1 MKKSHTFKTLALLC
15 CLGIQCATSAFAD
28 EPKKVAFVDTGNTGR
43 SVMAEAIA
51 GQLIEQRH
59 AHIAVI
65 SRAVDED
72 PYDEKPEANGVILM
86 KRRGIDTSAHR
97 SVQLSANDIKHSD
110 VILTMTDKHKEKVLA
125 LYPSAAGKVFTL
137 AEYATGEHKDV
148 PDAWGKPIDF
158 YESVTAQ
165 LDAFI
170 PAALDKV
177 ATAAP
182 AKP

>member
-1 MKKSHTFKTLALLC
+1 MKKNLTLKTLILVS
-15 CLGIQCATSAFAD
+15 CLGVQCATSAFAD

-51 GQLIEQRH
+51 NQLIEQRH
-59 AHIAVI
+59 AHVAVI

-72 PYDEKPEANGVILM
+72 PYDVKPEENGVILM
-86 KRRGIDTSAHR
+86 RRRGIDTAAHR
-97 SVQLSANDIKHSD
+97 SVQLSANDVEHSD
-110 VILTMTDKHKEKVLA
+110 VILTMTEKHKDKVLA

-137 AEYATGEHKDV
+137 AEYATERHQDV

-158 YESVTAQ
+158 YESVIAQ
-165 LDAFI
+165 LDAII
-170 PAALDKV
+170 PTALDKV

>member
-1 MKKSHTFKTLALLC
+1 MKKGPSLKILALLC
-15 CLGIQCATSAFAD
+15 CIGIQYATSAVAD

-72 PYDEKPEANGVILM
+72 PYDVKPEENGVILM
-86 KRRGIDTSAHR
+86 MRRGIDTSAHR
-97 SVQLSANDIKHSD
+97 SVQLSANDVKHSD

-125 LYPSAAGKVFTL
+125 LYPSAAGKVYTL
-137 AEYATGEHKDV
+137 AEYATGKHQDV

-165 LDAFI
+165 LDTFI
-170 PAALDKV
+170 PPALDKV
-177 ATAAP
+177 ATTAP
-182 AKP
+182 AKQ

>member
-1 MKKSHTFKTLALLC
+1 MKTFKTLALLC
-15 CLGIQCATSAFAD
+15 CVGIQCATLAHAE

-51 GQLIEQRH
+51 NQLIGQRH

-72 PYDEKPEANGVILM
+72 PYDEKPEENGVILM

-97 SVQLSANDIKHSD
+97 SVQLNANDVKHSD

-125 LYPSAAGKVFTL
+125 LYPSAAGKVYTL
-137 AEYATGEHKDV
+137 AEYASGKAEDV
-148 PDAWGKPIDF
+148 PDAWGKPIAF
-158 YESVTAQ
+158 YENVTAQ
-165 LDAFI
+165 LDRFI
-170 PAALDKV
+170 PPALDKV
-177 ATAAP
+177 AAIVP
-182 AKP
+182 AKQ

>member
-1 MKKSHTFKTLALLC
+1 MKKSHTLKTLALLC
-15 CLGIQCATSAFAD
+15 CLGVQCATSAFAD

-51 GQLIEQRH
+51 GQLIAQRH

-72 PYDEKPEANGVILM
+72 PYDDRPEENGVILM
-86 KRRGIDTSAHR
+86 KRRGLDTSAHR
-97 SVQLSANDIKHSD
+97 AVQLNANDVKHSD
-110 VILTMTDKHKEKVLA
+110 VILTMTDKHKDKVLA
-125 LYPSAAGKVFTL
+125 LYPAAAGKVFTL

-148 PDAWGKPIDF
+148 PDAWGKPIAF

-165 LDAFI
+165 LDAFL
-170 PAALDKV
+170 PVALDKV